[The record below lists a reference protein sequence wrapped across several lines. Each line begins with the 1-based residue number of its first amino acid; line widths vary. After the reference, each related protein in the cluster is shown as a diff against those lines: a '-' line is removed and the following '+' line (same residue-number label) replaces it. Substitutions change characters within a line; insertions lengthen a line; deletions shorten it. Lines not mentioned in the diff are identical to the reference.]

1 MNTASAFCTQ
11 CGAKMQSVAPAAS
24 VGGGAAAAPAPQQQ
38 PQPASSGS
46 NFLKIALITVGVII
60 VLVIGGITVAGFMI
74 KKAVT
79 NAVQV
84 DASGKA
90 TSVNLG
96 GLKVETLKD
105 SKLVAEKMGVD
116 VYPGATPQDEG
127 AGSITIGG
135 VTTTNAMFKTTASP
149 DEVFDFYKAKYP
161 DANVSDTPEAK
172 MLMQGTQDKELLTI
186 HVREENGE
194 TVIQITHM
202 VKGQ

>member
-1 MNTASAFCTQ
+1 MNTVSAFCTK

-38 PQPASSGS
+38 QQPAGSGS
-46 NFLKIALITVGVII
+46 SFLKIALITVGVII

-79 NAVQV
+79 SAVQT
-84 DASGKA
+84 DGKS
-90 TSVNLG
+90 TTVNIG
-96 GLKVETLKD
+96 GLKLETLKD

-116 VYPGATPQDEG
+116 VYPGATPEDSG
-127 AGSITIGG
+127 AGSITVGG
-135 VTTTNAMFKTTASP
+135 VTTTNAMFKTTASM

-161 DANVSDTPEAK
+161 DANASDTPEAK
-172 MLMQGTQDKELLTI
+172 MIMQGTQDKELLTI
-186 HVREENGE
+186 NIREENGE
-194 TVIQITHM
+194 TAILITHI